1 MLMAKHDSIRPFW
14 HMLVFGRQ
22 LEALWVL
29 SKPSSDM
36 TELLGHAVGQ
46 T

>member
-1 MLMAKHDSIRPFW
+1 MIDFDVGVWQAAGGLLMLSEPTS
-14 HMLVFGRQ
+14 G
-22 LEALWVL
+22 
-29 SKPSSDM
+29 M